1 MEIDKLTLKLMYKYK
16 APRIAKQS
24 HKETNNSNDKTHAQI
39 NIEGFTV
46 SI

>member
-1 MEIDKLTLKLMYKYK
+1 MEIDKLTLKLICEYK

-24 HKETNNSNDKTHAQI
+24 QKKKQTTKKPHTQI